1 MRRVHSSPLPQSSA
15 FLCLQKSGVRRTDA
29 YFSNGGGDGSAR
41 HSTEKPAYGC
51 LFLGKQNR
59 ISQQTRVQLN
69 QFTKLTY
76 GPVIQ
81 QQLHM
86 PKREGRGVPGG
97 RQLVATPRCALLLG
111 QPGRFNCPEP
121 HWPYLEYG
129 RLLEG
134 VPDLIRVKHL
144 ASCLGQRVHNKGKP
158 ESEPISGSLS

>member
-1 MRRVHSSPLPQSSA
+1 M
-15 FLCLQKSGVRRTDA
+15 RRTDA

-76 GPVIQ
+76 GPAIQ

-97 RQLVATPRCALLLG
+97 RQLVATPGYAHLRG
-111 QPGRFNCPEP
+111 HPGRFNFPEP
-121 HWPYLEYG
+121 HWPYLNT
-129 RLLEG
+129 EG
-134 VPDLIRVKHL
+134 CCKEDLISYK
-144 ASCLGQRVHNKGKP
+144 QRTWPAALVSVFTIKENQR
-158 ESEPISGSLS
+158 EMGSLS